1 MRIDGSG
8 RIVVGLAPRSGAAA
22 GGFRPADAADPSS
35 ARPTASV
42 RPAPGLESLIALQAI
57 QPETPRDRRRKA
69 LKRGRG
75 LLDALDDM
83 KLALIEGRGDG
94 AALTSL
100 AAQLRDARA
109 ASGEAGLD
117 DALSAIELR
126 AEVELAKR
134 RA

>member
-1 MRIDGSG
+1 MRIDGPG
-8 RIVVGLAPRSGAAA
+8 QIVVGVAPRSGAAA
-22 GGFRPADAADPSS
+22 GGFRLANATESSS
-35 ARPTASV
+35 AHQTAAV
-42 RPAPGLESLIALQAI
+42 RSAPALDSLIALQAI

-83 KLALIEGRGDG
+83 KLALIEGRADA

-109 ASGEAGLD
+109 ATGEAGLD
-117 DALSAIELR
+117 DAVSAIELR

-134 RA
+134 RV